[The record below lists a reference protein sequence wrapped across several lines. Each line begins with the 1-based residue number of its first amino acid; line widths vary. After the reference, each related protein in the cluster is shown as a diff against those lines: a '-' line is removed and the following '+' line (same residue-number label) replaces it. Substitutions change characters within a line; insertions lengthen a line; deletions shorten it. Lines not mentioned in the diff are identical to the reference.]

1 MTMSFTP
8 IIAEAIE
15 NDEPVHIDGFTLYP
29 IQVRQYRQFYAAQS
43 ALLVRQGSLPVEYA
57 AKSYLGALY
66 ALDFDAYKESGQ
78 ALGFIHAALTMLALA
93 MRFPADVLTEQTRT
107 KVREDDERELV
118 SLEIRAGEMILPLT
132 PSVFD
137 RIREVIAAQNG
148 LELPDETENADLVEA
163 ENDISA
169 QNAVSLNL
177 DFNTLLASVARDQHC
192 RRTDL
197 LDYTIREFFAL
208 RDAIQRDK
216 MFTLY
221 KMAELNG
228 TKFTKGNPWP
238 SWCYD
243 SKTKTSALIS
253 MAQFMAG
260 PGSVA
265 NMK

>member
-1 MTMSFTP
+1 MSFSP

-15 NDEPVHIDGFTLYP
+15 NDEPVTIDGFTLYP
-29 IQVRQYRQFYAAQS
+29 IQVRQYRQFSAVQS
-43 ALLVRQGSLPVEYA
+43 SLLIRQGSLPVEYA
-57 AKSYLGALY
+57 ARSYLGALH
-66 ALDFDAYKESGQ
+66 ALDFDAYKENGQ
-78 ALGFIHAALTMLALA
+78 ALGLINGILTILALA
-93 MRFPADVLTEQTRT
+93 MRYPVSAVVRQTT
-107 KVREDDERELV
+107 IQVRDDERELV
-118 SLEIRAGEMILPLT
+118 GMQIQTGDMTLPLT
-132 PSVFD
+132 PAVFD
-137 RIREVIAAQNG
+137 RLRPVIAAQNG

-163 ENDISA
+163 EHDIAA
-169 QNAVSLNL
+169 QNAGSLNI
-177 DFNTLLASVARDQHC
+177 DFNALLASVARDQRC
-192 RRTDL
+192 RRSEL

-243 SKTKTSALIS
+243 SKAQTNALIS

-260 PGSVA
+260 PGSAA